1 MPKSVLTD
9 AFSITRYRA
18 DLHRAACVD
27 VFDSNVPDYFLPSE
41 RAQFEAFLD
50 DLPGPYFVGESG
62 GRVVACGGIALSDEG
77 GRADL
82 CWGMVHRSVHRR
94 GLGRRL
100 TRYRVEEARGL
111 PGVRQIALQTSQHT
125 KDFYRS
131 LGFEIVEVE
140 ADGFGE
146 GMDRLDLRLNLEKAW
161 SGDTH
166 RGASEAGEGGS
177 EASGGASEAGG
188 GGSDSLGRGGDAAGV
203 TGDAPWL
210 PDRTLDAEGALA
222 AISAVFTDLSVE
234 AVDFVGAGWE
244 FDVYRVTDPTT
255 GDEWAFRFPRRQE
268 YAQHFD
274 REAVILERVTDTV
287 APVQTPRI
295 ERRGGPGPHFPYAF
309 AGHRFIPGRPADD
322 AGVILSPAF
331 ASTLGAALTRLHT
344 LEPDDAFRQAVGREG
359 EGPSDWFEETLA
371 ESEGLR
377 GLGGIVDEALSWLDA
392 GPVAPPP
399 HPGPD
404 CFIHNDLSPDHL
416 LVNEIGDLIGI
427 IDWTDATM
435 GDPALDFIVLYAWRG
450 PAFVDDVLAAYDVAP
465 DAHFRERLDF
475 SVRVRTLHWLHAA
488 VQERGNVSKHRRWVA
503 NAFGGVG

>member
-1 MPKSVLTD
+1 MLTD
-9 AFSITRYRA
+9 AFSIARYRA
-18 DLHRAACVD
+18 DLHRDACVD

-50 DLPGPYFVGESG
+50 DLPGPYFIGESG

-82 CWGMVHRSVHRR
+82 CWGMVHRSLHRR

-100 TRYRVEEARGL
+100 TRHRVEEARGL
-111 PGVRQIALQTSQHT
+111 PEVRQIALQTSQHT

-131 LGFEIVEVE
+131 LGFEVVEVDP
-140 ADGFGE
+140 DGFGE
-146 GMDRLDLRLNLEKAW
+146 GMDRLHMRLDLEKARA
-161 SGDTH
+161 GDAH
-166 RGASEAGEGGS
+166 
-177 EASGGASEAGG
+177 GGA
-188 GGSDSLGRGGDAAGV
+188 
-203 TGDAPWL
+203 GDAPWL
-210 PDRTLDAEGALA
+210 PDRALDAEGALA
-222 AISAVFTDLSVE
+222 AISAVFTDLSVDTVE
-234 AVDFVGAGWE
+234 FVGAGWE
-244 FDVYRVTDPTT
+244 FDVYRATDRGT
-255 GDEWAFRFPRRQE
+255 GDEWAFRFPRRRE

-274 REAVILERVTDTV
+274 REAVVLECVADAV

-295 ERRGGPGPHFPYAF
+295 ELRGGPGPHFPYAF
-309 AGHRFIPGRPADD
+309 AGHHFIPGRPAD
-322 AGVILSPAF
+322 ASGVRTGPAF
-331 ASTLGAALTRLHT
+331 ASTLGATLTRLHT
-344 LEPDDAFRQAVGREG
+344 LEPDDAFRHAVGREG

-399 HPGPD
+399 YPGPD
-404 CFIHNDLSPDHL
+404 CLVHNDLSPDHL
-416 LVNEIGDLIGI
+416 LVDEIGDLIGI

-450 PAFVDDVLAAYDVAP
+450 PAFLDDVLAAYDAAP
-465 DAHFRERLDF
+465 DGHFRERLEF

-503 NAFGGVG
+503 NAFGRVG